1 LGCDAGVCVNDLRQ
15 ARPLRLHLFK
25 PSSCKAKNFGLGLGF
40 RKVPLASK
48 SLAEFENRRNCLL

>member
-25 PSSCKAKNFGLGLGF
+25 PSGSRGKNFGLGFWIVAGF
-40 RKVPLASK
+40 KKFIAHFGNHGNK
-48 SLAEFENRRNCLL
+48 IK